1 MEKVIY
7 KSPLNFTGGKHK
19 LIPALLEHF
28 PSDVETFYDVFA
40 GGLSVTI
47 NSEYQKIVAND
58 IISPMI
64 RFYEK
69 IQEFDYVEDLI
80 EMVKMCSISKTDKE
94 EYYRAREEFNKNKNP
109 FLFFSLVSSCTNNM
123 VRFNKKL
130 KFNQSFGSRT
140 VNKQTIK
147 KLTNYHRVIHEK
159 DILFTN
165 YDYQEFL
172 TKLNIGKEDFVYLD
186 PPYTLTDPRYY
197 QYWTQVDDHMLCS
210 MLEMLNY
217 NGVRFVL
224 SNVREH
230 NGIVNPI
237 LDKLKRYQIID
248 IENDYE
254 KAARKKGKETIEIIV
269 KNF

>member
-1 MEKVIY
+1 MEKAIY

-28 PSDVETFYDVFA
+28 PEDVETFYDVFA

-47 NSEYQKIVAND
+47 NSEYDKVIAND
-58 IISPMI
+58 IISPLI
-64 RFYEK
+64 RFYE
-69 IQEFDYVEDLI
+69 ILQREGDIDGLI
-80 EMVKMCSISKTDKE
+80 EMIKVSAISKTDKE
-94 EYYRAREEFNKNKNP
+94 EYYRVREEFNKNQNP
-109 FLFFSLVSSCTNNM
+109 YLFFYLVSSCTNNM
-123 VRFNKKL
+123 VRFNSKGE
-130 KFNQSFGSRT
+130 FNQSFGYRT

-147 KLTNYHRVIHEK
+147 KLTNYYKIIQEK

-165 YDYQEFL
+165 YDYKEFL
-172 TKLNIGKEDFVYLD
+172 TMMNVGEADFVYLD

-197 QYWTQVDDHMLCS
+197 KYWTRVDDHMLCS

-230 NGIVNPI
+230 NGVENPV
-237 LDKLKRYQIID
+237 LDKLKKYKIID
-248 IENDYE
+248 LENDYE
-254 KAARKKGKETIEIIV
+254 KAGRIKNKGTIEMIV